1 MHKRQCGERGAKAAR
16 LAATG
21 HSRTLCTY
29 DSSEVFAS
37 MRSFRIA
44 SSSANLAD
52 DLRSTQLQMVS
63 ARAKLLPGQAVWF
76 AKQNPKRRREHEP
89 NNQY

>member
-44 SSSANLAD
+44 SSSANLGD
-52 DLRSTQLQMVS
+52 VPLPSQPQMVS
-63 ARAKLLPGQAVWF
+63 EDVAYLTSFICAV
-76 AKQNPKRRREHEP
+76 RYCIET
-89 NNQY
+89 